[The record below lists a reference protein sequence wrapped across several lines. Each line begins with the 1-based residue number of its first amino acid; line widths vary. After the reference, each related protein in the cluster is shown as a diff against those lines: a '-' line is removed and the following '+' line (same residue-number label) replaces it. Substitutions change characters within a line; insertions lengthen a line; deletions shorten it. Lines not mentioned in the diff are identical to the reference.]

1 MQNTEEHLFVNL
13 YIDEDITHK
22 LAKALRERGFDAVA
36 AYEAGNIGVPD
47 PVHLEFAVSQRRAL
61 LTCNT
66 KDFSPLFDEWWE
78 AGKEHYGIIVSRQL
92 GFGEMLRRVLSLLN
106 SVTAG
111 EMRNNYKDL
120 AEFAKRGWK

>member
-36 AYEAGNIGVPD
+36 AYEAGNVGVPD
-47 PVHLEFAVSQRRAL
+47 PVHLEFAVSQGRAL

-78 AGKEHYGIIVSRQL
+78 AGKEHYGIIVSKQL
-92 GFGEMLRRVLSLLN
+92 GFGEMLRRVLNFLN
-106 SVTAG
+106 FVTAG
-111 EMRNNYKDL
+111 EMRNNYKNL
-120 AEFAKRGWK
+120 AESAKRR

>member
-1 MQNTEEHLFVNL
+1 MQNTEERLFVTL

-36 AYEAGNIGVPD
+36 AYKAGNIELPD
-47 PVHLEFAVSQRRAL
+47 PAHLEFAASQGRAL

-78 AGKEHYGIIVSRQL
+78 ASKEHYGIIVSKQL
-92 GFGEMLRRVLSLLN
+92 GFGEMLRRVLNLLN

-111 EMRNNYKDL
+111 EMRNNYKNL
-120 AEFAKRGWK
+120 AEFAKRG